1 MCYKGIAGW
10 GLARRPAIV
19 NPPSRG
25 PPISPRPVYA
35 VTMAD
40 ETTPTGWADRAGAV
54 LLVLLAAGLLFI
66 GADILSGGKLT
77 GRGGC
82 GCDDTGNGTDS

>member
-1 MCYKGIAGW
+1 MGTADRLGRAQRLPVRFAGSN
-10 GLARRPAIV
+10 PATC
-19 NPPSRG
+19 RH
-25 PPISPRPVYA
+25 PVYA

-40 ETTPTGWADRAGAV
+40 ETPPTGWADRAGAV

-66 GADILSGGKLT
+66 GADILTGGKLT